1 LQKLLGFTDYLALER
16 KYSSHTL
23 IAYTQDVIEFKNY
36 LNTNKDTSILLEVEY
51 YQIRS
56 WIAELSRN
64 GLGHKSINRK
74 ISSLKAF
81 YKFLLKSQQIQKS
94 PLQQFKSLKTA
105 KPVNTIFSID
115 EITKAIESL
124 QVEDFKTARKKLI
137 IGLLYATGMRRAEL
151 IALKEK
157 DISIHEKVVKV
168 LGKRNKQ
175 RKIPLVEWVCGE
187 IETYLK
193 FKKEFGLK
201 NEVLLVTEKDIPLY
215 PSLVY
220 STVRDTLKLF
230 SNKSKVSPHVLRHS
244 FATHLLNKGT
254 NLNAIKELLGHSSL
268 SSTEIYTRNSMEELK
283 KSYINYHPRENK
295 K

>member
-1 LQKLLGFTDYLALER
+1 MQELLGFSDYLALER

-23 IAYTQDVIEFKNY
+23 LAYTNDVVEFKDF
-36 LNTNKDTSILLEVEY
+36 LNKDKDSSILLGVEY

-56 WIAELSRN
+56 WIAELSEN
-64 GLGHKSINRK
+64 GLNHKSINRK

-81 YKFLLKSQQIQKS
+81 YKFLLKSQQISKS

-105 KPVNTIFSID
+105 KPVNTTFSVD
-115 EITKAIESL
+115 EITNAIESFE
-124 QVEDFKTARKKLI
+124 VVDFKTARQKLI

-151 IALKEK
+151 IGLKEN
-157 DISIHEKVVKV
+157 DISLSEKVIKV
-168 LGKRNKQ
+168 LGKRNKE
-175 RKIPLVEWVCGE
+175 RMIPLVDWVCNE
-187 IETYLK
+187 ISVYLT
-193 FKKEFGLK
+193 FKREWGLT
-201 NEVLLVTEKDIPLY
+201 NEYLLVTEKDKPVY
-215 PSLVY
+215 PSLIY
-220 STVRDTLKLF
+220 NTVHDTLTLF

-268 SSTEIYTRNSMEELK
+268 SSTEIYTKNSMEQLK
-283 KSYINYHPRENK
+283 KSYQNFHPREK